1 MRVVLTP
8 PRVSDVLLFFPC
20 SPVCRR
26 DPCTCGSSPTVRG
39 VRPVSVF
46 PPWSVASLAG
56 CLSAFGHRLGF
67 ATCVRSPL
75 LASRFSLPCLRRCL
89 GRSCRRVDGGFSSFS
104 PLPVAFSGL
113 WGFFRLRPASGVLRV
128 ARGVLLLGRVCV
140 SPPVFSGSL
149 TGSGSTVFHSSGRGT
164 SPAFAVA
171 RLFFSFL
178 GRGQKRVCSGSPERR
193 KLTVVGKLLL
203 WCG

>member
-1 MRVVLTP
+1 MYLWLFSHGSGSLTGSRFP
-8 PRVSDVLLFFPC
+8 PV
-20 SPVCRR
+20 
-26 DPCTCGSSPTVRG
+26 VRG
-39 VRPVSVF
+39 VSCWVSLRLRA
-46 PPWSVASLAG
+46 PPWL
-56 CLSAFGHRLGF
+56 GHL
-67 ATCVRSPL
+67 CPPSPC

-104 PLPVAFSGL
+104 PLPVVFSRL

-128 ARGVLLLGRVCV
+128 ARGVPLRGRVCV

-149 TGSGSTVFHSSGRGT
+149 TGSGSTVFHPSGRGT

-178 GRGQKRVCSGSPERR
+178 GRGQKRVCSGFPERR